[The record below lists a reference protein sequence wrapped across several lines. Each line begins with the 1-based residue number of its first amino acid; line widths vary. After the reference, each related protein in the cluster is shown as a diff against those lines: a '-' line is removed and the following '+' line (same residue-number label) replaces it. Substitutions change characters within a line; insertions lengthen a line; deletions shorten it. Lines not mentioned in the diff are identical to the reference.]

1 MPRHGRTSHAPPC
14 LSFLGHLGYFWWKT
28 DIKEGL
34 TMPTYSYQCAAC
46 RKRFSKTMTIS
57 EHDKARPKCPKC
69 GSRKVQQQ
77 IVPFGAVTSKK
88 S

>member
-1 MPRHGRTSHAPPC
+1 
-14 LSFLGHLGYFWWKT
+14 
-28 DIKEGL
+28 
-34 TMPTYSYQCAAC
+34 MPTYSYQCAAC

-69 GSRKVQQQ
+69 GSRKVQQR